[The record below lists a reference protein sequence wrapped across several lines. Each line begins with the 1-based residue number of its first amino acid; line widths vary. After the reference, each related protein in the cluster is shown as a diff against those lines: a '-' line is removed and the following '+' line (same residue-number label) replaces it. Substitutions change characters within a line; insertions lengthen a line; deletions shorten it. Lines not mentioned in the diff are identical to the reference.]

1 MSNPPKGSAHKQESG
16 SSTMATGE
24 KTTRA
29 GSESSGHHWAGYSC
43 SAGEA
48 SSPRLPLRHRPPP
61 RDFRRYIIFGCPYR
75 HPKKPKAPAKDKV
88 QEKVPQQT
96 MIASWGMANY
106 VEYNQVRLVRLLVFI
121 SVARHLAVVD
131 FSTEQAAESALYHF
145 MGYHLMGR
153 PLKLAWF
160 DPKDFAVLRDIPTRG
175 ERMPNYLMQTVCV
188 TGFDSSLEIGTIR
201 HALEEIFANDHM
213 KKLVTPVNLDGTST
227 GKAYIRYDVA
237 SSYNGALH
245 CDGVSE
251 IGGRILR
258 VTKWP
263 DFSWCKK
270 RRIGRA
276 GCDKDDAGLAVPDQ
290 DDTPK
295 WHTPST
301 GKRTLF
307 DDGSGDEAGVTM

>member
-1 MSNPPKGSAHKQESG
+1 
-16 SSTMATGE
+16 MATGE

-75 HPKKPKAPAKDKV
+75 HPKKSS
-88 QEKVPQQT
+88 
-96 MIASWGMANY
+96 M
-106 VEYNQVRLVRLLVFI
+106 
-121 SVARHLAVVD
+121 H
-131 FSTEQAAESALYHF
+131 YHF

-201 HALEEIFANDHM
+201 HALEEILANDHM

>member
-121 SVARHLAVVD
+121 SVARGISQLLI
-131 FSTEQAAESALYHF
+131 FLQN
-145 MGYHLMGR
+145 
-153 PLKLAWF
+153 KL
-160 DPKDFAVLRDIPTRG
+160 
-175 ERMPNYLMQTVCV
+175 
-188 TGFDSSLEIGTIR
+188 
-201 HALEEIFANDHM
+201 
-213 KKLVTPVNLDGTST
+213 
-227 GKAYIRYDVA
+227 
-237 SSYNGALH
+237 
-245 CDGVSE
+245 
-251 IGGRILR
+251 LR
-258 VTKWP
+258 V
-263 DFSWCKK
+263 
-270 RRIGRA
+270 
-276 GCDKDDAGLAVPDQ
+276 
-290 DDTPK
+290 
-295 WHTPST
+295 HST
-301 GKRTLF
+301 ILW
-307 DDGSGDEAGVTM
+307 DII

>member
-1 MSNPPKGSAHKQESG
+1 
-16 SSTMATGE
+16 
-24 KTTRA
+24 
-29 GSESSGHHWAGYSC
+29 
-43 SAGEA
+43 
-48 SSPRLPLRHRPPP
+48 
-61 RDFRRYIIFGCPYR
+61 
-75 HPKKPKAPAKDKV
+75 
-88 QEKVPQQT
+88 

-106 VEYNQVRLVRLLVFI
+106 VEYNQVKNIFQEIGEIVGIYF
-121 SVARHLAVVD
+121 SSTRHLAVVD
-131 FSTEQAAESALYHF
+131 FSTEQAAESVKPYLCCLCCIPGVALHSFYFLMIHVAMFEDDNTVYIDFQALYHF